1 MGTQASAS
9 KPKHKQKNFAQINGN
24 CKMAK
29 LSDGLQP
36 RACEGCGTVSRLRVC
51 PFCGFSRAREQDKL
65 ATKGRKVKIKK
76 QRNHSTA

>member
-9 KPKHKQKNFAQINGN
+9 RPKHKQKNFAQINGN

-51 PFCGFSRAREQDKL
+51 PFCGHNRGREQDKL
-65 ATKGRKVKIKK
+65 AAKGRIKVRKPRK
-76 QRNHSTA
+76 NSTA